1 MGSEGNALPCPS
13 WYNPASLLCT
23 LPCTM
28 NRSLFGLRPS
38 QEAILRFRGGK
49 MGIAAVPGAGK
60 TYVLSALA
68 AHLIAEKR
76 LEPHQEILIVTLTNS
91 AVENFSTR
99 IAQHLRTLGLLPR
112 LGYRVRTLH
121 GLAHDIVREKP
132 EKVGLDERFTILDE
146 FEAGR
151 ILRDV
156 ATQWL
161 MQHPEF
167 IESYIGELNA
177 DREREARREHF
188 PVAVEK
194 LALAFIRTA
203 KDLRLTPERLRE
215 RLEDQPQ
222 SLPLVEMGCDIYAEY
237 QRVLNYRGSV
247 DFDDL
252 VRLALDLLE
261 SDPGY
266 LKRLRDRWPFVLEDE
281 AQDSSRSQ
289 EELLRL
295 IVGDATPSSGRGWVR
310 VGDPNQAIYETFT
323 TANPYLL
330 RRFITEEAD
339 ERPTLSESGRS
350 QPGIVALANRLIQW
364 VMQEHPIPEAR
375 DALQPPFICP
385 LSGEDGQVNPPQ
397 DLGAIYLQ
405 SKRYAPEEEIKDI
418 VRSLK
423 RWLPK
428 NTDRTVAVL
437 VTDNRRGSDFMDALR
452 QAGLPAVELLRT
464 SQTTRTAAFL
474 LAEVL
479 KWLEQPTCARRL
491 SEVYQKV
498 WRRNE
503 EKEERVKAAAEW
515 LRHCDVIAYLFPL
528 PAESVLEEQFAGLL
542 PEIRDELRAFR
553 QVARRWQALTLLP
566 VDQLILTL
574 APDLFTTAAELAL
587 AHKIA
592 RALAQIAGQHPDW
605 QLPDL
610 IRELRLIAENE
621 RRFLSPGME
630 DGFDPDA
637 YKGKVVVATIHKAK
651 GLEWDRVYVTSV
663 SNYEFPSG
671 EERDIFKSE
680 EWFVRDG
687 LSLQAEM
694 LAQLNCLL
702 HPEEYHVYEE
712 GAASRRARVDY
723 VRERLRLLYVAI
735 TRARRE
741 LIITWNHGRRKTNI
755 QALPFAVL
763 KEWLEQMK
771 KQEGSERA

>member
-1 MGSEGNALPCPS
+1 
-13 WYNPASLLCT
+13 
-23 LPCTM
+23 M
-28 NRSLFGLRPS
+28 NRFPFGLRPS
-38 QEAILRFRGGK
+38 QEAILHFRGGK
-49 MGIAAVPGAGK
+49 MGVAAVPGAGK

-151 ILRDV
+151 ILREV
-156 ATQWL
+156 AMQWL

-167 IESYIGELNA
+167 IENYMGELNA
-177 DREREARREHF
+177 EREREARREYF
-188 PVAVEK
+188 PAAVEK

-215 RLEDQPQ
+215 RLENQPQ
-222 SLPLVEMGCDIYAEY
+222 SLPLVEMGCEIYAEY
-237 QRVLNYRGSV
+237 QRVLNYRGGV

-266 LKRLRDRWPFVLEDE
+266 LKRLQDRWPFVLEDE

-289 EELLRL
+289 EALLRL
-295 IVGDATPSSGRGWVR
+295 IVGDVSPSSGRGWVR

-330 RRFITEEAD
+330 RRFIAEEAD

-364 VMQEHPIPEAR
+364 VMQEHPLPEAR
-375 DALQPPFICP
+375 DALQPPFIRP
-385 LSGEDGQVNPPQ
+385 LSEEPLTPLAGQEPLTPFTGWGFQ
-397 DLGAIYLQ
+397 AIYLQ
-405 SKRYAPEEEIKDI
+405 SKRYAPEEEVKEV

-423 RWLPK
+423 RWLPQ
-428 NTDRTVAVL
+428 NPDRTVAVL
-437 VTDNRRGSDFMDALR
+437 VTDNRRGGHFMEALR

-464 SQTTRTAAFL
+464 SQTTRTAASL

-479 KWLEQPTCARRL
+479 EWLEQPTNAKSF

-498 WRRNE
+498 WRRSE
-503 EKEERVKAAAEW
+503 EKEERVKAAAGW
-515 LRHCDVIAYLFPL
+515 LRHCDVIAYLSPF
-528 PAESVLEEQFAGLL
+528 PAESALEEQFAGLP
-542 PEIRDELRAFR
+542 PEVQDELRAFR

-630 DGFDPDA
+630 DGFDPEA

-671 EERDIFKSE
+671 EEGDTFRSE

-694 LAQLNCLL
+694 LEQLNCLL

-712 GAASRRARVDY
+712 GVASRRARVDY

-771 KQEGSERA
+771 KQGGSERA

>member
-1 MGSEGNALPCPS
+1 
-13 WYNPASLLCT
+13 
-23 LPCTM
+23 M

-146 FEAGR
+146 FETGR

-167 IESYIGELNA
+167 IESYIGELSA
-177 DREREARREHF
+177 DKEREARREHF
-188 PVAVEK
+188 PAAVEK

-203 KDLRLTPERLRE
+203 KDLRITPERLRE
-215 RLEDQPQ
+215 RLKDQPQ

-237 QRVLNYRGSV
+237 QRVLNYRGGV

-266 LKRLRDRWPFVLEDE
+266 LKRLQDRWPFVLEDE

-289 EELLRL
+289 EALLRL
-295 IVGDATPSSGRGWVR
+295 IVGDVTPSSGRGWVR

-330 RRFITEEAD
+330 RRFIAEEAD

-350 QPGIVALANRLIQW
+350 QPGIVTLANRLIRW

-375 DALQPPFICP
+375 DALQPPFIRP

-397 DLGAIYLQ
+397 DFQAIYLQ
-405 SKRYAPEEEIKDI
+405 SKRYTPEEEIKDI
-418 VRSLK
+418 VRSLQ

-428 NTDRTVAVL
+428 NPDRTVAVL
-437 VTDNRRGSDFMDALR
+437 VTDNRRGGHFMDALR

-515 LRHCDVIAYLFPL
+515 LRRCDVIAYLSPF
-528 PAESVLEEQFAGLL
+528 PAESALEEQFAGLL
-542 PEIRDELRAFR
+542 PEVQDELRAFR
-553 QVARRWQALTLLP
+553 KMARRWQALTLLP

-610 IRELRLIAENE
+610 IRELHLIAENE
-621 RRFLSPGME
+621 RRFLSPGVE
-630 DGFDPDA
+630 DGFDPEA
-637 YKGKVVVATIHKAK
+637 HKGKVVVATIHKAK

-671 EERDIFKSE
+671 EEGDTFKSE

-694 LAQLNCLL
+694 LEQLNCLL

-712 GAASRRARVDY
+712 GVASRRARVDY

-741 LIITWNHGRRKTNI
+741 LIITWNHGIRKTNI
-755 QALPFAVL
+755 QALPFAIL

-771 KQEGSERA
+771 KQEGSARA